1 MSAAMLLL
9 AAAAATATAGAGQ
22 LALAPAERFN
32 LARLLELGFELKAA
46 SGEAIYLQGR
56 LGAGKPLILV
66 KCIGQ
71 TIAVSADQNCRRV
84 Y

>member
-1 MSAAMLLL
+1 MTAIFTLL
-9 AAAAATATAGAGQ
+9 AAAGALAAGAGQ
-22 LALAPAERFN
+22 LALAPAERYT
-32 LARLLELGFELKAA
+32 LSHLLELGFEVKAA
-46 SGEAIYLQGR
+46 SNDALYLQGR
-56 LGAGKPLILV
+56 LGAGKPSIVV

>member
-9 AAAAATATAGAGQ
+9 AAAGAGQ
-22 LALAPAERFN
+22 LALAPAEKYS
-32 LARLLELGFELKAA
+32 LAHLLELGFEVKAA
-46 SGEAIYLQGR
+46 TGDALFLQGK
-56 LGAGKPLILV
+56 LGAGKPPIVV

>member
-1 MSAAMLLL
+1 MSATMLLL
-9 AAAAATATAGAGQ
+9 AAVGAGQ
-22 LALAPAERFN
+22 LALAPAEKFTM
-32 LARLLELGFELKAA
+32 AHLLDLGFELKAA
-46 SGEAIYLQGR
+46 SGDALYLQGR
-56 LGAGKPLILV
+56 LGAGKPSIVV